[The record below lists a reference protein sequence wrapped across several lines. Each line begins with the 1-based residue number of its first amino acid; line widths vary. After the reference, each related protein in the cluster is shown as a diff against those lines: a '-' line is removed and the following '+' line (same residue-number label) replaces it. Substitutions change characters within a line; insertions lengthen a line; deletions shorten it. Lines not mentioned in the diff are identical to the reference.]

1 MKITF
6 MSQNKFMLMIGLL
19 VCGVIDWYWS
29 KSITNTYQTVF
40 FVLAIIFQF
49 YFLVEWHSNVTSNPI
64 VIDFRSQAEKIE
76 AAKTDQILMLEAAKN
91 NLLMKIANGEIN
103 SKKANEIMINMYDF
117 TQTKP
122 LELPSEKDYV

>member
-6 MSQNKFMLMIGLL
+6 MSQNKFILMIRLL

-91 NLLMKIANGEIN
+91 NLLMKIANGEIS
-103 SKKANEIMINMYDF
+103 SKKAKEIIINMYDF
-117 TQTKP
+117 TQTKA